1 MSIGKILLILE
12 LLQNENVSSIT
23 VTKSTVT
30 VRIKK

>member
-1 MSIGKILLILE
+1 MSIEKILLILG
-12 LLQNENVSSIT
+12 LIQNDNVSSIT

>member
-1 MSIGKILLILE
+1 MSIEKILLILG
-12 LLQNENVSSIT
+12 LIQNENVSSIT